1 MTISDMTIFRMT
13 SILVSRFLLDLQAVN
28 QKSLKL
34 AREDPLYSS
43 MMDDSSE
50 DDGRG
55 VGSLVLAGF
64 DVVGSLGA
72 SLAPGVHV
80 SSLLGDA
87 ESGEDDLERD
97 VPEQSMCVDND
108 SVRPV

>member
-1 MTISDMTIFRMT
+1 M
-13 SILVSRFLLDLQAVN
+13 N
-28 QKSLKL
+28 QKSLNL
-34 AREDPLYSS
+34 AWDDTLHSS
-43 MMDDSSE
+43 RMDDGE
-50 DDGRG
+50 DSGRG
-55 VGSLVLAGF
+55 VGSLVFAGF

-72 SLAPGVHV
+72 SLAPSVHI

-87 ESGEDDLERD
+87 ESGEDALERD

>member
-1 MTISDMTIFRMT
+1 MT
-13 SILVSRFLLDLQAVN
+13 SILISRFLLDLQAVN
-28 QKSLKL
+28 QKSLNL
-34 AREDPLYSS
+34 AWDDTLHSS
-43 MMDDSSE
+43 RMDDGE
-50 DDGRG
+50 DSGRG
-55 VGSLVLAGF
+55 VGSLVFAGF